1 MMEDKNQIREIS
13 MDDFFNEVIRMKME
27 EWRLVQICAVRIED
41 GFELSYSFCKNYEMV
56 TLRLHTGT
64 DEEVS
69 SITQVYPCAF
79 IQENEAAELFGV
91 PIKNLTV
98 DYHHKLYRIGR
109 ETPFKEKG

>member
-1 MMEDKNQIREIS
+1 MTDDRNEIREIP
-13 MDDFFNEVIRMKME
+13 MDDFFNEVIHMKME
-27 EWRLVQICAVRIED
+27 EWRLAQICAVRTEE
-41 GFELSYSFCKNYEMV
+41 GYELSYSFCKNYEMV

-91 PIKNLTV
+91 PIKNLTL
-98 DYHHKLYRIGR
+98 DYQHKLYRIDQ
-109 ETPFKEKG
+109 EAPFQEKG